1 MMEVVEVEDID
12 TNHHDANK
20 MDIDGTAV
28 ITPNI
33 GDKFNLWDYM
43 TKLPNEKAKCNICNT
58 ILSRKNGSTSG
69 LRKHLYQIHKIEPFG
84 FVSNKPQRKSYK
96 LSVEETKKLDS
107 LIIKCVIQ
115 DGRSFSDMRQAGIL
129 KLFNH
134 IIPGKEN
141 TTYFMTLI

>member
-1 MMEVVEVEDID
+1 MEVVEVEDID
-12 TNHHDANK
+12 ANHSHANK

-28 ITPNI
+28 ITSNI

-43 TKLPNEKAKCNICNT
+43 TKQQNEKAKCNICSI

-69 LRKHLYQIHKIEPFG
+69 LRKHLYQVHKIEPFG
-84 FVSNKPQRKSYK
+84 FVSSKSQRKSYK
-96 LSVEETKKLDS
+96 LSVEEKKKLDS
-107 LIIKCVIQ
+107 LVIKCVIQ

-134 IIPGKEN
+134 IIPGEKN
-141 TTYFMTLI
+141 KTYFMIFI